1 MMRRH
6 SLFLTV
12 LAIALCASSA
22 APAQDE
28 DEQAPDT
35 SESESTTREEII
47 VVAPRP
53 GSRRQLDSVY
63 DDPVR
68 ARVLKDLYEMRE
80 DEAEVAILDAA
91 AKRNVGRVRL
101 GYDPTEDYLR
111 RKEIDLE
118 TPQRDT
124 VRPATIFRIRF

>member
-1 MMRRH
+1 MMRRQ
-6 SLFLTV
+6 SLI
-12 LAIALCASSA
+12 LAALCFGVWVSSPSA
-22 APAQDE
+22 AQEE
-28 DEQAPDT
+28 DEQAADGTEAETP
-35 SESESTTREEII
+35 EREEIV

-53 GSRRQLDSVY
+53 GTRRQLDSVY
-63 DDPVR
+63 EDPVR

-91 AKRNVGRVRL
+91 ARRNTGRVRV
-101 GYDPTEDYLR
+101 GYDPTEDYLK

-124 VRPATIFRIRF
+124 VRPATIFRIGF